1 MDKIMNKYK
10 TLFEGLGRAKLE
22 PIHIEIDR
30 TVKPIQQKQQKR
42 RYCKPSS
49 GFNAFFL
56 KFRFTPCMAE
66 QPLRGVELQ
75 EKKHKKDYRIH
86 KICLERTY
94 S

>member
-30 TVKPIQQKQQKR
+30 TVKPIKQKQQKR

-49 GFNAFFL
+49 GFNSFF
-56 KFRFTPCMAE
+56 
-66 QPLRGVELQ
+66 
-75 EKKHKKDYRIH
+75 
-86 KICLERTY
+86 
-94 S
+94 